1 MIHAS
6 LLCLLGKDKM
16 QHAVLLAIR
25 NVDALAE
32 RSHER
37 VQEAALLLLVVVGSQ
52 ERLDSTGSLLG
63 LVEGDTAEQV
73 VHDMV
78 VDDFVEEVA
87 ADEADAPVNGG
98 KGTLGVGPRFC
109 GVVGDSWVSVLEVGD
124 CDCFMC

>member
-1 MIHAS
+1 
-6 LLCLLGKDKM
+6 M

-37 VQEAALLLLVVVGSQ
+37 VQETALLLLVVVSSQ

-98 KGTLGVGPRFC
+98 KGTLGVGP
-109 GVVGDSWVSVLEVGD
+109 
-124 CDCFMC
+124 